1 MQKLFVL
8 FTILFFVFYI
18 RPKSTKSYMIIDTYV
33 PAKVIDEAIRR
44 RQLELADQTLRHWE
58 VLDVAMQ

>member
-1 MQKLFVL
+1 
-8 FTILFFVFYI
+8 
-18 RPKSTKSYMIIDTYV
+18 MIIDTYV